1 LCDPQREFDLV
12 VSDRSMPRMNGMEL
26 LQRIKSEPRLADLP
40 VIFETALS
48 QQSEI
53 AEGIAA
59 GVHYYLTKPFN
70 FRLLLA
76 VVKAALDDR
85 LERQRIVGSVARA
98 AGAIQLLQEGDF
110 RLHTPDDA
118 RSLASLLAAGTPN
131 PDSVALGLSELLLN
145 SIEHGNLGI
154 SYSEKSQLLIE
165 GRLHEEIEHRLQ
177 ATPWGSRRVRVS
189 TRRADTEMSIRI
201 QDEGDGFDPSSYLEL
216 DPARALD
223 PNGRGIAMARM
234 ISFSRLEYQGNGNT
248 VAATV
253 ALG

>member
-1 LCDPQREFDLV
+1 
-12 VSDRSMPRMNGMEL
+12 
-26 LQRIKSEPRLADLP
+26 
-40 VIFETALS
+40 
-48 QQSEI
+48 
-53 AEGIAA
+53 
-59 GVHYYLTKPFN
+59 
-70 FRLLLA
+70 
-76 VVKAALDDR
+76 
-85 LERQRIVGSVARA
+85 
-98 AGAIQLLQEGDF
+98 
-110 RLHTPDDA
+110 
-118 RSLASLLAAGTPN
+118 
-131 PDSVALGLSELLLN
+131 LSELLLN